1 MARIIVT
8 TEQSERP
15 DVPVLLEESVC
26 SDHLSDD
33 HAAAQLMQRL
43 GWAVNDAERAERGHA
58 VARRHR
64 RPLWG
69 AQHHASHLAARHERQ
84 RRFHLVLAACLQQL
98 RE

>member
-43 GWAVNDAERAERGHA
+43 GWAVNDAEQAERG
-58 VARRHR
+58 R
-64 RPLWG
+64 
-69 AQHHASHLAARHERQ
+69 SRQ
-84 RRFHLVLAACLQQL
+84 RQGSRRDRALARSGLD
-98 RE
+98 

>member
-43 GWAVNDAERAERGHA
+43 GWAVNDAERAERGRPNRRRGSDRERA
-58 VARRHR
+58 LARSG
-64 RPLWG
+64 LD
-69 AQHHASHLAARHERQ
+69 
-84 RRFHLVLAACLQQL
+84 
-98 RE
+98 